1 MKTLL
6 FTAILTVGFNLAY
19 AETMLQFPTTEA
31 EIVQALTPTPA
42 SKRQRKGFG
51 GSPKGLR
58 GIRDDNPKVGALILF
73 DFNSAVIK
81 SGSYAL
87 LREFAKAL
95 QDGLADARIVIAGH
109 TDNTGTEAYNLDLSE
124 RRAQAVKD
132 LLVSGY
138 GITENR
144 ITIQA
149 HGEIKPL
156 ESNSVESGRMK
167 NRRVEFVRVVN

>member
-1 MKTLL
+1 M
-6 FTAILTVGFNLAY
+6 
-19 AETMLQFPTTEA
+19 
-31 EIVQALTPTPA
+31 
-42 SKRQRKGFG
+42 
-51 GSPKGLR
+51 
-58 GIRDDNPKVGALILF
+58 F

-95 QDGLADARIVIAGH
+95 QSGLSDAKIVIAGH
-109 TDNTGTEAYNLDLSE
+109 TDNTGTEAYNLGLSKL
-124 RRAQAVKD
+124 RAQAVKD

-149 HGEIKPL
+149 HGESKPL
-156 ESNSVESGRMK
+156 ESNSAELGRMK
-167 NRRVEFVRVVN
+167 NRRVEFVRLVN